1 MSIYSNLLA
10 LDCTPTNTLTNIG
23 RRARLP
29 LTIAGLLLS
38 AQAQAFLPTP
48 AALVMTGE
56 LALDGN
62 EAIDGNLVT
71 KSQNA
76 EPILTTSAKPVV
88 AGTNVVV
95 KVNAESNNT
104 IKPESVSNTAV
115 TSRTSNYQSA
125 NNSDNETNAQQ
136 LLASWRAQAKTKNLA
151 QHTTWR
157 RLLYF
162 FDDQKNLIGKKK
174 DSSIVDDAAFY
185 LSKYGQHDSAAELDA
200 LLVALADEMATT
212 SDNGTANNNT
222 SNRATKNLEQ
232 NSVMCRFPA
241 RVQWLTDTLNID
253 KSGLQTDCPE
263 LNDWMQKLAPEQL
276 SIMFAQEYLDNPIS
290 AFAHT
295 LLRIDSKASVADPSQ
310 IHHAVA
316 LNYTVGGDS
325 SDNFLVYAIKS
336 MSGGYDNLI
345 EIDPYPE
352 KLAKYLQED
361 ERDAWTYQ
369 LALTPAEV
377 QQIMLHV
384 WETKDLKLPYYFT
397 TDNCASEILRL
408 IDVVRPQQHLL
419 SRLPYAV
426 IPSDVVQLL
435 DSENLLASTNYTPAD
450 STLRQAQLNKVKEQ
464 RAQLGYHNSA
474 KQTLNEIK
482 SAQLNPISSISDDGQ
497 TLLPRRIAVADNN
510 PIDRHPLQLG
520 FIGLGQRG
528 DNNYMDLGVR
538 AGYHDTLDR
547 PSGFPQFF
555 DLEGAAA
562 TLRLY
567 DTDNDK
573 AHQPSSVVLQ
583 NVTLVRGRSFNPVNS
598 AKKGKTW
605 GASIEATR
613 VNDGSQQD
621 GNDHLVGSLGYET
634 GWSWAFGTPSAGT
647 GEMPPQL
654 CYTFLAGTAQA
665 GRGINKG
672 YRVGAG
678 VNVGCRYQ
686 INNQLRA
693 QAELQLPYWYHGSS
707 DESNARGH
715 YWQPISTLGLQY
727 DIDKKQALRI
737 NANYEW
743 QDRIDAKEDIQLSY
757 RRYF

>member
-56 LALDGN
+56 LALDTTD
-62 EAIDGNLVT
+62 A

-76 EPILTTSAKPVV
+76 EPILTAYTKPVV
-88 AGTNVVV
+88 A
-95 KVNAESNNT
+95 KANT
-104 IKPESVSNTAV
+104 
-115 TSRTSNYQSA
+115 
-125 NNSDNETNAQQ
+125 ETNNIIKESHSPKIKVASSTSHTKNINDADTQQ
-136 LLASWRAQAKTKNLA
+136 LLASWRTQAKAKNLA

-162 FDDQKNLIGKKK
+162 FDDQRNLIGKKK
-174 DSSIVDDAAFY
+174 HSSIVDDAAFY
-185 LSKYGQHDSAAELDA
+185 LSKNGQHDSAAELDA

-222 SNRATKNLEQ
+222 SNRATENLVQ

>member
-1 MSIYSNLLA
+1 MSLKPNFLSV
-10 LDCTPTNTLTNIG
+10 DCTLTTMSQ
-23 RRARLP
+23 RARLP
-29 LTIAGLLLS
+29 LAIAGLLLS
-38 AQAQAFLPTP
+38 AQTQAFLPTP
-48 AALVMTGE
+48 AS
-56 LALDGN
+56 
-62 EAIDGNLVT
+62 LVT
-71 KSQNA
+71 TEALATTPRAAAIANNTPNNDAPEDTQGLEKSNA
-76 EPILTTSAKPVV
+76 E
-88 AGTNVVV
+88 
-95 KVNAESNNT
+95 
-104 IKPESVSNTAV
+104 
-115 TSRTSNYQSA
+115 
-125 NNSDNETNAQQ
+125 Q
-136 LLASWRAQAKTKNLA
+136 LLAKWREQATTQNLA
-151 QHTTWR
+151 QDTTWR

-174 DSSIVDDAAFY
+174 DTSMVDEADFF
-185 LSKYGQHDSAAELDA
+185 LSEHGRQDSNAELDA
-200 LLVALADEMATT
+200 LLVALANEVATT
-212 SDNGTANNNT
+212 NNRTVKKNTANN
-222 SNRATKNLEQ
+222 
-232 NSVMCRFPA
+232 SVLCRFPA

-253 KSGLQTDCPE
+253 KTALQVDCPE
-263 LNDWMQKLAPEQL
+263 LNEWMQKIAPEQL
-276 SIMFAQEYLDNPIS
+276 SIMFAQEYLDNPLS

-316 LNYTVGGDS
+316 LNYTIGGNPK
-325 SDNFLVYAIKS
+325 DNFVVYAIKS
-336 MSGGYDNLI
+336 MTGGYDNLI
-345 EIDPYPE
+345 EIDPYPAR
-352 KLAKYLQED
+352 LAKYLQED

-369 LALTPAEV
+369 LDLTPAEV
-377 QQIMLHV
+377 QQIILHV

-419 SRLPYAV
+419 SQLPYAV

-435 DSENLLASTNYTPAD
+435 DDEGLLASTNYTPAD

-464 RAQLGYHNSA
+464 REQFGYHNSA
-474 KQTLNEIK
+474 KQTINEIK
-482 SAQLNPISSISDDGQ
+482 SAQLNTVSSMSADGQ
-497 TLLPRRIAVADNN
+497 TLLQPNIEVSDNN
-510 PIDRHPLQLG
+510 PIDRHPLQLAHM
-520 FIGLGQRG
+520 GLGQRG
-528 DNNYMDLGVR
+528 DNNYIDLGLR
-538 AGYHDTLDR
+538 AGYHDILDR

-555 DLEGAAA
+555 DLEGASA

-573 AHQPSSVVLQ
+573 ANQPNSVVLQ
-583 NVTLVRGRSFNPVNS
+583 NVTLIRGRSFNPVNS

-621 GNDHLVGSLGYET
+621 GRDHLVGSLGYES
-634 GWSWAFGTPSAGT
+634 GWSWAFGTPRTGT

-654 CYTFLAGTAQA
+654 CYTFLSGTAQA

-672 YRVGAG
+672 FRVGAG
-678 VNVGCRYQ
+678 VNAGCRYQ

-693 QAELQLPYWYHGSS
+693 QAELQLPYWYYGSS

-743 QDRIDAKEDIQLSY
+743 QDRVDANEDVQLSY

>member
-48 AALVMTGE
+48 ASLMTTAE
-56 LALDGN
+56 LALDTTD
-62 EAIDGNLVT
+62 A

-76 EPILTTSAKPVV
+76 EPILTAYTKPVV
-88 AGTNVVV
+88 
-95 KVNAESNNT
+95 AESNNT
-104 IKPESVSNTAV
+104 IKASNAPNIELASSASNTKNINDAD
-115 TSRTSNYQSA
+115 T
-125 NNSDNETNAQQ
+125 EQ

-151 QHTTWR
+151 QHITWR

-162 FDDQKNLIGKKK
+162 FDDQRNLIGKKK

-185 LSKYGQHDSAAELDA
+185 LSKNGQHDSAAELDA

-212 SDNGTANNNT
+212 PDNRTASNSA
-222 SNRATKNLEQ
+222 SNRATKNLGESSVQ
-232 NSVMCRFPA
+232 NSVLCRFPA

-253 KSGLQTDCPE
+253 KSGLQVDCPE
-263 LNDWMQKLAPEQL
+263 LNEWMQKLAPEQL

-345 EIDPYPE
+345 EIDPYPK

-369 LALTPAEV
+369 LALTPVEV

-567 DTDNDK
+567 DSDNDK
-573 AHQPSSVVLQ
+573 ANHPSSVVLQ

>member
-1 MSIYSNLLA
+1 MSIYSNLLPIE
-10 LDCTPTNTLTNIG
+10 CTPTKIG

-29 LTIAGLLLS
+29 LTIAGLLLT

-48 AALVMTGE
+48 ASLVTTGE
-56 LALDGN
+56 LALDTTDDN
-62 EAIDGNLVT
+62 SASKLQST
-71 KSQNA
+71 
-76 EPILTTSAKPVV
+76 EPTLMAYTEP
-88 AGTNVVV
+88 
-95 KVNAESNNT
+95 NNT
-104 IKPESVSNTAV
+104 IKPSVVSNTAV
-115 TSRTSNYQSA
+115 TSRTSNNQSA
-125 NNSDNETNAQQ
+125 NNSDNGANTQQ
-136 LLASWRAQAKTKNLA
+136 LLASWRAQAKTENLA
-151 QHTTWR
+151 QHITWR

-162 FDDQKNLIGKKK
+162 FDDQKNLMGKKK
-174 DSSIVDDAAFY
+174 DSSIVDDAAFF
-185 LSKYGQHDSAAELDA
+185 LSKNGQHDSAAELDA

-212 SDNGTANNNT
+212 PDNSTANNKL
-222 SNRATKNLEQ
+222 SNHATKNSVQ
-232 NSVMCRFPA
+232 NSVLCRFPA

-253 KSGLQTDCPE
+253 KSGLQVDCPE
-263 LNDWMQKLAPEQL
+263 LNEWMQKLAPEQL

-369 LALTPAEV
+369 LDLTPAEV

-435 DSENLLASTNYTPAD
+435 NSENLLASTNYTPAD

-464 RAQLGYHNSA
+464 REQLGYHNNA

-482 SAQLNPISSISDDGQ
+482 SAQLNPTSSIAADGK

-528 DNNYMDLGVR
+528 DNNYIDLGVR

-567 DTDNDK
+567 DTDNNK
-573 AHQPSSVVLQ
+573 ANQPSSVVLQ

-605 GASIEATR
+605 GASIEANR

-621 GNDHLVGSLGYET
+621 GSDHLVGSLGYET
-634 GWSWAFGTPSAGT
+634 GWSWAFGTPNAGT

-672 YRVGAG
+672 FRVGAG
-678 VNVGCRYQ
+678 INSGCRYQ

-707 DESNARGH
+707 DDSNARGH
-715 YWQPISTLGLQY
+715 YWQPISSLGLQY

>member
-1 MSIYSNLLA
+1 MSIYSNLFA
-10 LDCTPTNTLTNIG
+10 IDCTPTSIG

-29 LTIAGLLLS
+29 LTIAGLLLT

-48 AALVMTGE
+48 ASLVTTGE
-56 LALDGN
+56 LALDTADN
-62 EAIDGNLVT
+62 NSAS
-71 KSQNA
+71 KSQST
-76 EPILTTSAKPVV
+76 EPTLMAYTEPVV
-88 AGTNVVV
+88 
-95 KVNAESNNT
+95 AESNNT
-104 IKPESVSNTAV
+104 IKPSIVSNTAV
-115 TSRTSNYQSA
+115 TSRTSNNQSA
-125 NNSDNETNAQQ
+125 NNTNSDNGAKTQQ
-136 LLASWRAQAKTKNLA
+136 LLASWRTQAKTKNLA
-151 QHTTWR
+151 QHITWQ

-174 DSSIVDDAAFY
+174 DSSIVDDAAFF
-185 LSKYGQHDSAAELDA
+185 LSKNGQHDSAAELDA
-200 LLVALADEMATT
+200 LLVALADEMTT
-212 SDNGTANNNT
+212 TPDNSTANNKL
-222 SNRATKNLEQ
+222 SNRATKNSGQNSGQ
-232 NSVMCRFPA
+232 NSVLCRFPA

-253 KSGLQTDCPE
+253 KSGLQVDCPE
-263 LNDWMQKLAPEQL
+263 LKDWMQKLAPEQL

-316 LNYTVGGDS
+316 LNYTVGGDATDS
-325 SDNFLVYAIKS
+325 FLVYAIKS
-336 MSGGYDNLI
+336 MTGGYDNLI
-345 EIDPYPE
+345 EIDSYPE

-369 LALTPAEV
+369 LDLTPAEV

-397 TDNCASEILRL
+397 TDNCASEVLRL

-435 DSENLLASTNYTPAD
+435 NSEGLLASTNYTPAD

-464 RAQLGYHNSA
+464 REQLGYHNSA

-482 SAQLNPISSISDDGQ
+482 SAQLNPTSSIAADGK

-528 DNNYMDLGVR
+528 YNNYIDLGLR

-573 AHQPSSVVLQ
+573 ANQPSSMVLQ

-613 VNDGSQQD
+613 VNDGSQQE
-621 GNDHLVGSLGYET
+621 GSDHLVGSLGYET

-654 CYTFLAGTAQA
+654 CYTLLAGTAQA

-678 VNVGCRYQ
+678 VNAGCRYQ

-727 DIDKKQALRI
+727 DIDKKQALRL

>member
-1 MSIYSNLLA
+1 MILKPSFLSV
-10 LDCTPTNTLTNIG
+10 DCTLTIMSQ
-23 RRARLP
+23 RARLP
-29 LTIAGLLLS
+29 LAIVGLLLS
-38 AQAQAFLPTP
+38 AQTQAILPTP
-48 AALVMTGE
+48 E
-56 LALDGN
+56 S
-62 EAIDGNLVT
+62 LVT
-71 KSQNA
+71 TGALAPTLQAAAIANNTPDNATQEDTQVLKKSNA
-76 EPILTTSAKPVV
+76 E
-88 AGTNVVV
+88 
-95 KVNAESNNT
+95 
-104 IKPESVSNTAV
+104 
-115 TSRTSNYQSA
+115 
-125 NNSDNETNAQQ
+125 Q
-136 LLASWRAQAKTKNLA
+136 LLAKWREQAAIQNLA

-162 FDDQKNLIGKKK
+162 FDDQRNLIGKKK
-174 DSSIVDDAAFY
+174 DTSMVDEADFF
-185 LSKYGQHDSAAELDA
+185 LSENGQHDSAAELDA
-200 LLVALADEMATT
+200 LLVVVANEVATT
-212 SDNGTANNNT
+212 NNSTVKKNTANN
-222 SNRATKNLEQ
+222 
-232 NSVMCRFPA
+232 SVLCRFPA

-253 KSGLQTDCPE
+253 KTALKVDCPE
-263 LNDWMQKLAPEQL
+263 LNEWMRKIAPEQL

-316 LNYTVGGDS
+316 LNYTVGGNPK
-325 SDNFLVYAIKS
+325 DNFVVYAIKS
-336 MSGGYDNLI
+336 MTGGYDNLI

-369 LALTPAEV
+369 LDLTPAEV

-419 SRLPYAV
+419 SQLPYAV

-435 DSENLLASTNYTPAD
+435 DDEGLLASTNYTPAD

-464 RAQLGYHNSA
+464 REQFGYHNSA
-474 KQTLNEIK
+474 KQTINEIK
-482 SAQLNPISSISDDGQ
+482 SAQLNRVSSMSADGQ
-497 TLLPRRIAVADNN
+497 TLLQPNIVVSDNN
-510 PIDRHPLQLG
+510 PIDRHPLQLAHM
-520 FIGLGQRG
+520 GLGQRG
-528 DNNYMDLGVR
+528 DNNYIDLGLR
-538 AGYHDTLDR
+538 AGYHDILDR

-555 DLEGAAA
+555 DLEGASA

-567 DTDNDK
+567 DTDNDT
-573 AHQPSSVVLQ
+573 ANQPNSVVLQ
-583 NVTLVRGRSFNPVNS
+583 NVTLIRGRSFNPVNS

-621 GNDHLVGSLGYET
+621 GRDHLVGSLGYES
-634 GWSWAFGTPSAGT
+634 GWSWAFGTPRTGT

-654 CYTFLAGTAQA
+654 CYTFLSGTAQA

-672 YRVGAG
+672 FRVGAG
-678 VNVGCRYQ
+678 VNAGCRYQ

-707 DESNARGH
+707 DESNVRGH

-743 QDRIDAKEDIQLSY
+743 QDRVDANEDVQLSY

>member
-1 MSIYSNLLA
+1 MILKPSFLSV
-10 LDCTPTNTLTNIG
+10 DCTLTIMSQ
-23 RRARLP
+23 RARLP
-29 LTIAGLLLS
+29 LAIVGLLLS
-38 AQAQAFLPTP
+38 AQTQAILPTP
-48 AALVMTGE
+48 E
-56 LALDGN
+56 S
-62 EAIDGNLVT
+62 LVT
-71 KSQNA
+71 TGALAPTLQAAAIANNTPDNATQEDTQVLKKSNA
-76 EPILTTSAKPVV
+76 E
-88 AGTNVVV
+88 
-95 KVNAESNNT
+95 
-104 IKPESVSNTAV
+104 
-115 TSRTSNYQSA
+115 
-125 NNSDNETNAQQ
+125 Q
-136 LLASWRAQAKTKNLA
+136 LLAKWREQAAIQNLA

-162 FDDQKNLIGKKK
+162 FDDQRNLIGKKK
-174 DSSIVDDAAFY
+174 DTSMVDEADFF
-185 LSKYGQHDSAAELDA
+185 LSENGQHDSAAELDA
-200 LLVALADEMATT
+200 LLVVVANEVATT
-212 SDNGTANNNT
+212 NNSTVKKNTANN
-222 SNRATKNLEQ
+222 
-232 NSVMCRFPA
+232 SVLCRFPA

-253 KSGLQTDCPE
+253 KTALKVDCPE
-263 LNDWMQKLAPEQL
+263 LNEWMRKIAPEQL

-316 LNYTVGGDS
+316 LNYTVGGNPK
-325 SDNFLVYAIKS
+325 DNFVVYAIKS
-336 MSGGYDNLI
+336 MTGGYDNLI

-369 LALTPAEV
+369 LDLTPAEV

-419 SRLPYAV
+419 SQLPYAV

-435 DSENLLASTNYTPAD
+435 DDEGLLASTNYTPAD

-464 RAQLGYHNSA
+464 REQFGYHNSA
-474 KQTLNEIK
+474 KQTINEIK
-482 SAQLNPISSISDDGQ
+482 SAQLNRVSSMSADGQ
-497 TLLPRRIAVADNN
+497 TLLQPNIVVSDNN
-510 PIDRHPLQLG
+510 PIDRHPLQLAHM
-520 FIGLGQRG
+520 GLGQRG
-528 DNNYMDLGVR
+528 DNNYIDLGLR
-538 AGYHDTLDR
+538 AGYHDILDR

-555 DLEGAAA
+555 DLEGASA

-567 DTDNDK
+567 DTDNDT
-573 AHQPSSVVLQ
+573 ANQPNSVVLQ
-583 NVTLVRGRSFNPVNS
+583 NVTLIRGRSFNPVNS

-621 GNDHLVGSLGYET
+621 GRDHLVGSLGYES
-634 GWSWAFGTPSAGT
+634 GWSWAFGTPRTGT

-654 CYTFLAGTAQA
+654 CYTFLAGTAQT

-672 YRVGAG
+672 FRVGAG

-707 DESNARGH
+707 DDSNVRGH
-715 YWQPISTLGLQY
+715 YWQPISSLGLQY

-743 QDRIDAKEDIQLSY
+743 QDRIDANDDVQLSY

>member
-1 MSIYSNLLA
+1 MSQ
-10 LDCTPTNTLTNIG
+10 
-23 RRARLP
+23 RARLP
-29 LTIAGLLLS
+29 LAIVGLLLS
-38 AQAQAFLPTP
+38 AQTQAILPTP
-48 AALVMTGE
+48 E
-56 LALDGN
+56 S
-62 EAIDGNLVT
+62 LVT
-71 KSQNA
+71 TGALAPTLQAAAIANNTPDNATQEDTQVLKKSNA
-76 EPILTTSAKPVV
+76 E
-88 AGTNVVV
+88 
-95 KVNAESNNT
+95 
-104 IKPESVSNTAV
+104 
-115 TSRTSNYQSA
+115 
-125 NNSDNETNAQQ
+125 Q
-136 LLASWRAQAKTKNLA
+136 LLAKWREQAAIQNLA

-162 FDDQKNLIGKKK
+162 FDDQRNLIGKKK
-174 DSSIVDDAAFY
+174 DTSMVDEADFF
-185 LSKYGQHDSAAELDA
+185 LSEHGRQDSNAELDA
-200 LLVALADEMATT
+200 LLVVLANEVATT
-212 SDNGTANNNT
+212 NNSTVKKNTANN
-222 SNRATKNLEQ
+222 
-232 NSVMCRFPA
+232 SVLCRFPA

-253 KSGLQTDCPE
+253 KTALKVDCPE
-263 LNDWMQKLAPEQL
+263 LNEWMQKIAPEQL
-276 SIMFAQEYLDNPIS
+276 SIMFAQEYLDNPLS

-316 LNYTVGGDS
+316 LNYTVGGNPK
-325 SDNFLVYAIKS
+325 DNFVVYAIKS
-336 MSGGYDNLI
+336 MTGRYDNLI
-345 EIDPYPE
+345 EIDPYPAR
-352 KLAKYLQED
+352 LAKYLQED

-369 LALTPAEV
+369 LDLTPAEV

-419 SRLPYAV
+419 SQLPYAV

-435 DSENLLASTNYTPAD
+435 DDEGLLASTNYTPAD

-464 RAQLGYHNSA
+464 REQFGYHNSA
-474 KQTLNEIK
+474 KQTINEIK
-482 SAQLNPISSISDDGQ
+482 SAQLNAVSSMSADGQ
-497 TLLPRRIAVADNN
+497 TLLQPNIVVSDNN
-510 PIDRHPLQLG
+510 PIDRHPLQLAHM
-520 FIGLGQRG
+520 GLGQRG
-528 DNNYMDLGVR
+528 DNNYIDLGLR
-538 AGYHDTLDR
+538 AGYHDILDR

-555 DLEGAAA
+555 DLEGASA

-573 AHQPSSVVLQ
+573 ANQPNSVVLQ
-583 NVTLVRGRSFNPVNS
+583 NVTLIRGRSFNPVNS

-613 VNDGSQQD
+613 VNDGSQQ
-621 GNDHLVGSLGYET
+621 GGRDHLVGSLGYES
-634 GWSWAFGTPSAGT
+634 GWSWAFGTPRTGT

-654 CYTFLAGTAQA
+654 CYTFLSGTAQA

-672 YRVGAG
+672 FRVGAG
-678 VNVGCRYQ
+678 VNAGCRYQ

-743 QDRIDAKEDIQLSY
+743 QDHVDANEDVQLSY

>member
-1 MSIYSNLLA
+1 MILKPSFLSV
-10 LDCTPTNTLTNIG
+10 DCTLTIMSQ
-23 RRARLP
+23 RARLP
-29 LTIAGLLLS
+29 LAIVGLLLS
-38 AQAQAFLPTP
+38 AQTQAILPTP
-48 AALVMTGE
+48 E
-56 LALDGN
+56 S
-62 EAIDGNLVT
+62 LVT
-71 KSQNA
+71 TGALAPTLQAAAIANNTPDNATQEDTQVLKKSNA
-76 EPILTTSAKPVV
+76 E
-88 AGTNVVV
+88 
-95 KVNAESNNT
+95 
-104 IKPESVSNTAV
+104 
-115 TSRTSNYQSA
+115 
-125 NNSDNETNAQQ
+125 Q
-136 LLASWRAQAKTKNLA
+136 LLAKWREQAAIQNLA

-162 FDDQKNLIGKKK
+162 FDDQRNLIGKKK
-174 DSSIVDDAAFY
+174 DTSMVDEADFF
-185 LSKYGQHDSAAELDA
+185 LSEHGRQDSNAELDA
-200 LLVALADEMATT
+200 LLVVLANEVATT
-212 SDNGTANNNT
+212 NNSTVKKNTANN
-222 SNRATKNLEQ
+222 
-232 NSVMCRFPA
+232 SVLCRFPA

-253 KSGLQTDCPE
+253 KTALKVDCPE
-263 LNDWMQKLAPEQL
+263 LNEWMQKIAPEQL
-276 SIMFAQEYLDNPIS
+276 SIMFAQEYLDNPLS

-316 LNYTVGGDS
+316 LNYTVGGNPK
-325 SDNFLVYAIKS
+325 DNFVVYAIKS
-336 MSGGYDNLI
+336 MTGRYDNLI
-345 EIDPYPE
+345 EIDPYPAR
-352 KLAKYLQED
+352 LAKYLQED

-369 LALTPAEV
+369 LDLTPAEV

-419 SRLPYAV
+419 SQLPYAV

-435 DSENLLASTNYTPAD
+435 DDEGLLASTNYTPAD

-464 RAQLGYHNSA
+464 REQFGYHNSA
-474 KQTLNEIK
+474 KQTINEIK
-482 SAQLNPISSISDDGQ
+482 SAQLNAVSSMSADGQ
-497 TLLPRRIAVADNN
+497 TLLQPNIVVSDNN
-510 PIDRHPLQLG
+510 PIDRHPLQLAHM
-520 FIGLGQRG
+520 GLGQRG
-528 DNNYMDLGVR
+528 DNNYIDLGLR
-538 AGYHDTLDR
+538 AGYHDILDR

-555 DLEGAAA
+555 DLEGASA

-573 AHQPSSVVLQ
+573 ANQPNSVVLQ
-583 NVTLVRGRSFNPVNS
+583 NVTLIRGRSFNPVNS

-613 VNDGSQQD
+613 VNDGSQQ
-621 GNDHLVGSLGYET
+621 GGRDHLVGSLGYES
-634 GWSWAFGTPSAGT
+634 GWSWAFGTPRTGT

-654 CYTFLAGTAQA
+654 CYTFLSGTAQA

-672 YRVGAG
+672 FRVGAG
-678 VNVGCRYQ
+678 VNAGCRYQ

-743 QDRIDAKEDIQLSY
+743 QDHVDANEDVQLSY

>member
-1 MSIYSNLLA
+1 MSIYSNLLPI
-10 LDCTPTNTLTNIG
+10 DCMPTKIG

-29 LTIAGLLLS
+29 LTIAGLLLT

-48 AALVMTGE
+48 ASLVTTGE
-56 LALDGN
+56 LALDTADN
-62 EAIDGNLVT
+62 NSAS
-71 KSQNA
+71 KSQST
-76 EPILTTSAKPVV
+76 EPTLMAYT
-88 AGTNVVV
+88 
-95 KVNAESNNT
+95 ESNNT
-104 IKPESVSNTAV
+104 IKTDSVSNTAV
-115 TSRTSNYQSA
+115 TSRTSNNQSA
-125 NNSDNETNAQQ
+125 NNSDNGANTQQ
-136 LLASWRAQAKTKNLA
+136 LLASWRAQAKTENLA
-151 QHTTWR
+151 QHITWR

-174 DSSIVDDAAFY
+174 DSSIVDAAAFF
-185 LSKYGQHDSAAELDA
+185 LSKNGQHDSAAELDA
-200 LLVALADEMATT
+200 LLVALAEEMATT
-212 SDNGTANNNT
+212 SDNSTANNKL
-222 SNRATKNLEQ
+222 SNRATKNSGQ
-232 NSVMCRFPA
+232 NSVLCRFPA

-253 KSGLQTDCPE
+253 KSGLQVDCPE

-325 SDNFLVYAIKS
+325 TDSFLVYAVKS
-336 MSGGYDNLI
+336 MIGGYDNLI

-352 KLAKYLQED
+352 RLAKYLQED

-369 LALTPAEV
+369 LDLTPGEV

-384 WETKDLKLPYYFT
+384 WETKELKLPYYFT

-435 DSENLLASTNYTPAD
+435 DSEALLASTNYTPAD

-464 RAQLGYHNSA
+464 REQLGYHNSA

-482 SAQLNPISSISDDGQ
+482 SAQLNPTSSIAADGK
-497 TLLPRRIAVADNN
+497 TLLPRRIAIADNN
-510 PIDRHPLQLG
+510 PIDRHPLQMG

-528 DNNYMDLGVR
+528 DNNYIDLGVR

-573 AHQPSSVVLQ
+573 ANQPRSVVLQ

-605 GASIEATR
+605 GASIEANR

-621 GNDHLVGSLGYET
+621 GSDHLVGSLGYET
-634 GWSWAFGTPSAGT
+634 GWSWAFGTPNAET

-672 YRVGAG
+672 FRLGAG
-678 VNVGCRYQ
+678 INAGCRYQ

-715 YWQPISTLGLQY
+715 YWQPISSLGLQY

>member
-56 LALDGN
+56 LALDAN
-62 EAIDGNLVT
+62 ETMDSSLVT

-104 IKPESVSNTAV
+104 IKASNAPNIELASSASNTKNINDAD
-115 TSRTSNYQSA
+115 T
-125 NNSDNETNAQQ
+125 QQ
-136 LLASWRAQAKTKNLA
+136 LLASWRTQAKAKNLA

-185 LSKYGQHDSAAELDA
+185 LSKNGQHDSAAELDA

-232 NSVMCRFPA
+232 NSVLCRFPA

-345 EIDPYPE
+345 EIDPYPK

-384 WETKDLKLPYYFT
+384 WETKGLKLPYYFT

>member
-10 LDCTPTNTLTNIG
+10 IDCTPTSIG

-29 LTIAGLLLS
+29 LTIAGLLLT

-48 AALVMTGE
+48 ASLVTTGE
-56 LALDGN
+56 LALDTADN
-62 EAIDGNLVT
+62 NSAS
-71 KSQNA
+71 KSQST
-76 EPILTTSAKPVV
+76 EPTLMAYTEP
-88 AGTNVVV
+88 
-95 KVNAESNNT
+95 NNT
-104 IKPESVSNTAV
+104 IKPSIVSNTAV
-115 TSRTSNYQSA
+115 TSRTSNNQSA
-125 NNSDNETNAQQ
+125 NNTNSDNGANTQQ

-151 QHTTWR
+151 QHITWR

-174 DSSIVDDAAFY
+174 DSSIVDDAAFF
-185 LSKYGQHDSAAELDA
+185 LSKNGQHDSAAELDA
-200 LLVALADEMATT
+200 LLVALAEEMTT
-212 SDNGTANNNT
+212 TPDNSTANNKL
-222 SNRATKNLEQ
+222 SNRATKNSGQ
-232 NSVMCRFPA
+232 NSVLCRFPA

-253 KSGLQTDCPE
+253 KSGLQVDCPE

-325 SDNFLVYAIKS
+325 TDSFLVYAIKS
-336 MSGGYDNLI
+336 MTGGYDNLI

-369 LALTPAEV
+369 LDLTPAEV

-435 DSENLLASTNYTPAD
+435 NSEGLLASTNYTPAD

-464 RAQLGYHNSA
+464 REQLGYHNSA

-482 SAQLNPISSISDDGQ
+482 SAQLNPTSSIAADGK

-528 DNNYMDLGVR
+528 DNNYIDLGLR

-573 AHQPSSVVLQ
+573 ANQPSSVVLQ

-621 GNDHLVGSLGYET
+621 GSDHLVGSLGYET

-654 CYTFLAGTAQA
+654 CYTLLAGTAQA

-678 VNVGCRYQ
+678 VNAGCRYQ

>member
-1 MSIYSNLLA
+1 MSIYSKILA

-48 AALVMTGE
+48 AALVMTWE
-56 LALDGN
+56 LALDAN

-104 IKPESVSNTAV
+104 IKASNAPNIELASSASNTKNINDAD
-115 TSRTSNYQSA
+115 T
-125 NNSDNETNAQQ
+125 QQ
-136 LLASWRAQAKTKNLA
+136 LLASWRTQAKAKNLA

-185 LSKYGQHDSAAELDA
+185 LSKNGQHDSAAELDA

-232 NSVMCRFPA
+232 NSVLCRFPA

-345 EIDPYPE
+345 EIDPYPK

-369 LALTPAEV
+369 LALTPVEV

-634 GWSWAFGTPSAGT
+634 GWSWAFSTPSAGT

>member
-56 LALDGN
+56 LALDAN

-104 IKPESVSNTAV
+104 IKASNAPNIELASSASNTKNINDAD
-115 TSRTSNYQSA
+115 T
-125 NNSDNETNAQQ
+125 QQ
-136 LLASWRAQAKTKNLA
+136 LLASWRTQAKAKNLA

-185 LSKYGQHDSAAELDA
+185 LSKNGQHDSAAELDA

-232 NSVMCRFPA
+232 NSVLCRFPA

-345 EIDPYPE
+345 EIDPYPK

-384 WETKDLKLPYYFT
+384 WETKGLKLPYYFT

-528 DNNYMDLGVR
+528 DNNYIDLGVR

-567 DTDNDK
+567 DSDNDK
-573 AHQPSSVVLQ
+573 ANQPSSVVLQ

-634 GWSWAFGTPSAGT
+634 GWSWAFSTPSAGT

-678 VNVGCRYQ
+678 VNAGCRYQ

-743 QDRIDAKEDIQLSY
+743 QDRIDAKENIQLSY